1 MQPLRRR
8 PRRAL
13 VAWIKG
19 PAARITVLQ
28 SGQPC
33 LCWPAVAPSA
43 AARKRDVWFR
53 QFRPCLRTEPRRFF
67 SAASSEEACGAHGP
81 FSAADG
87 AADTGHSRALEA
99 WCRSCSQPRAGLFG
113 STPDGLHQ
121 PAAQPQPPARRPWH
135 LPSAHAPSA
144 RQALG
149 IRPKRFS
156 STVSFLW
163 QQPRRP
169 SPSCLACFTR
179 PSTLCSLLSRFLSH
193 LYPPLARERYGIA
206 PFRNASTH
214 AATAKLALAS
224 TFHRDSPLC
233 ASPFRCSFR
242 SGLFTRTG
250 TKQIAVSSSRP
261 LKAWPAGVATPFC

>member
-1 MQPLRRR
+1 MQPLGRR

-33 LCWPAVAPSA
+33 LCWPAVAPSS

-67 SAASSEEACGAHGP
+67 SAASSEEGMRRPRAVQRGRRSGRHRSQQSPGGLVQILL
-81 FSAADG
+81 AA
-87 AADTGHSRALEA
+87 T
-99 WCRSCSQPRAGLFG
+99 RAGLFG

-206 PFRNASTH
+206 PFCNASTH

-224 TFHRDSPLC
+224 TFHRDSPFS

-250 TKQIAVSSSRP
+250 RNKS
-261 LKAWPAGVATPFC
+261 PFLLRGH